1 MQRQNAEEF
10 LQALLETMD
19 DLPPE
24 LAKRLVDVLNDEQG
38 DRAQAI
44 RRVFEDTTGE

>member
-10 LQALLETMD
+10 LQALLETID

-24 LAKRLVDVLNDEQG
+24 LATRLAHVLKDEQG

-44 RRVFEDTTGE
+44 RRVFEDAAGE